1 MKKTRFAGLLAC
13 LLLLSACSG
22 GNPTSQGEE
31 DGVLHVLATT
41 YPVYLFT
48 TAVTGEAEGV
58 EVSLLVNQQTSCLH
72 DYTLSVND
80 MKAIERADVI
90 VMNGVG
96 LEDFMSDALA
106 HADAAIIDCSEA
118 VSYTHLP
125 GPDRRG
131 REIRRAEE
139 RAPVQGRAPVPAPAR
154 SPVGR

>member
-72 DYTLSVND
+72 DYTP
-80 MKAIERADVI
+80 
-90 VMNGVG
+90 
-96 LEDFMSDALA
+96 
-106 HADAAIIDCSEA
+106 

-125 GPDRRG
+125 PRG
-131 REIRRAEE
+131 QPR
-139 RAPVQGRAPVPAPAR
+139 GAR
-154 SPVGR
+154 DIVLAGCLINYYAK